1 MSSNQPLLGSLAMQA
16 PSQTPQT
23 VHVSPST
30 CHDLSLFKELLR
42 EYRRLDDLITM
53 RINRAN
59 AHQRDK
65 DRLDPVKGNLQDE
78 ACSQVWKELIA
89 NWSRRT
95 KLVEYCVSVV
105 DSSMEEKKRTIAG
118 LEADDAARR
127 KAQAQWFA
135 EEVKLNQVHNE
146 LSVEKIIRQ
155 RSLDAFR
162 SRCRYFV
169 PPSTDAEASKWWD
182 SVNRG
187 R

>member
-1 MSSNQPLLGSLAMQA
+1 MQA

-30 CHDLSLFKELLR
+30 CHDLSLFKGAEYMHIAHPHDSRTYPTIYTLELLK

-65 DRLDPVKGNLQDE
+65 DRLDPVRGNLQDE
-78 ACSQVWKELIA
+78 ACSQVWKELIGAHSSFISTSRGTINAQTCIA

-105 DSSMEEKKRTIAG
+105 DTSMEEKKRTIAG
-118 LEADDAARR
+118 LETDDARR
-127 KAQAQWFA
+127 KAQVQLFA
-135 EEVKLNQVHNE
+135 EEVKV
-146 LSVEKIIRQ
+146 
-155 RSLDAFR
+155 
-162 SRCRYFV
+162 SR
-169 PPSTDAEASKWWD
+169 
-182 SVNRG
+182 
-187 R
+187 